1 MSLKVNKNLLDRNEF
16 CLKEM
21 NSISFPR
28 QFLQQQ
34 KVEAELE
41 KVQLERLRFRKE
53 WEVRM
58 LELQLQEVKIRKQ
71 LEQIKDNYMEFD
83 SK

>member
-1 MSLKVNKNLLDRNEF
+1 
-16 CLKEM
+16 M

-53 WEVRM
+53 WEVKM

-71 LEQIKDNYMEFD
+71 IEKIKENCMEFD
-83 SK
+83 IE